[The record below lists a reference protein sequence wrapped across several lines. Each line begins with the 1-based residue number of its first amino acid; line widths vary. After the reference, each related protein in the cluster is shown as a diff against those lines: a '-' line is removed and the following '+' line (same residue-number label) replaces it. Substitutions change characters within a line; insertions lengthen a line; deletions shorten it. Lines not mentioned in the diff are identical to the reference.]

1 MPKNLWQIKWT
12 DAARDD
18 VLQIRHYLQA
28 HYSAAYAARV
38 TEEIRL
44 EVALL
49 KRRPELGHVVD
60 ELAALGLPQF
70 RQILAGQNRII
81 YEQRAQVLYV
91 HLVCHT
97 SMDLAALLARR
108 PPG

>member
-1 MPKNLWQIKWT
+1 M
-12 DAARDD
+12 
-18 VLQIRHYLQA
+18 
-28 HYSAAYAARV
+28 
-38 TEEIRL
+38 
-44 EVALL
+44 
-49 KRRPELGHVVD
+49 VD